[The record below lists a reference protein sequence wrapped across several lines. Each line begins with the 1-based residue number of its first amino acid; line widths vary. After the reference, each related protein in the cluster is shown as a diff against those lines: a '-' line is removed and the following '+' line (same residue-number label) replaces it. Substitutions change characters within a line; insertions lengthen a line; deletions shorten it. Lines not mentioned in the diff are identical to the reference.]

1 MGARGNCFVIMPFLP
16 ELHFMYLY
24 MKQHIETHFNLSCQ
38 RGDSKILTIPLLDKI
53 LQEIQ
58 AADIIIADCSG
69 RNPNVFYELG
79 MAHVLEKPV
88 ILVTRDLINET
99 PTDIKSFEFIRYQLD
114 DHISFLNQLDLALQ
128 AIMGGGLEALY
139 TVAQKLFQE
148 FRADTGR
155 QLAEAT
161 KEDFIRAVTIRAV
174 TIALPDP
181 KDKKAV
187 AKEVMTAMVA
197 GAVDLELATTMQEWS
212 NTKNFDL

>member
-1 MGARGNCFVIMPFLP
+1 VP
-16 ELHFMYLY
+16 
-24 MKQHIETHFNLSCQ
+24 
-38 RGDSKILTIPLLDKI
+38 
-53 LQEIQ
+53 
-58 AADIIIADCSG
+58 
-69 RNPNVFYELG
+69 
-79 MAHVLEKPV
+79 
-88 ILVTRDLINET
+88 
-99 PTDIKSFEFIRYQLD
+99 
-114 DHISFLNQLDLALQ
+114 
-128 AIMGGGLEALY
+128 
-139 TVAQKLFQE
+139 KLFQE